1 MSFTILNI
9 ASRSLAAEQLAMEV
23 TGNNMANAT
32 TPGYRRE
39 TANLVETP
47 PIPAANLNGTLQGQG
62 VSVDAILRAQ
72 DAFLSRSVRTQFGS
86 MGYWKS
92 LNTALSQIQNV
103 FQEPSASGLSE
114 AMTNFFN
121 AWLTLSQT
129 PTSLAARQA
138 VLEQGKSLASTFNT
152 MSNELNQ
159 EIQNLNNSVTSMV
172 GKINT
177 ITSQIAKL
185 NTEIANVSGSGGT
198 ANALLDQR
206 GLLMDQLSQLVNIS
220 YTVNPDQTVNIYLG
234 SNALVVNQKA
244 YSLITGPSA
253 SSPGVD
259 QVYLND
265 NPNQPL
271 NSSTG
276 LTNGELAGLIKAGSI
291 DIPNYLSQLNT
302 LAESVANAVNSQ
314 QTQGYQLNSSQKGGD
329 FFVVPTS
336 GAITASTIQVN
347 PQLTIQGIAAASN
360 PNSPNDGS
368 NAQIIAN
375 LVYDT
380 QSTLGNYT
388 FSQYYTNLVG
398 QVGNDGQHAQN
409 QYNSANSTL
418 QALRNARQSA
428 TGVDLNQS
436 SAHLIQEQQ
445 SYQAAAQLV
454 SVEQTIMT
462 SLLQAVG

>member
-9 ASRSLAAEQLAMEV
+9 AGRSLAAEQLAMEV

-39 TANLVETP
+39 TADLVETP
-47 PIPAANLNGTLQGQG
+47 PIPSANLNGTLQGQG

-129 PTSLAARQA
+129 PSSLSARQA

-152 MSNELNQ
+152 MSSELNQ

-177 ITSQIAKL
+177 ITTQIAKL
-185 NTEIANVSGSGGT
+185 NTEIANVTGSGGT

-244 YSLITGPSA
+244 YSLSTGPSA
-253 SSPGVD
+253 SPPGVD
-259 QVYLND
+259 QVYWN
-265 NPNQPL
+265 NTTQPL

-276 LTNGELAGLIKAGSI
+276 LTNGELAGLLQAGGT

-314 QTQGYQLNSSQKGGD
+314 QTQGYQLNSNQKGSD
-329 FFVVPTS
+329 FFVVPAS
-336 GAITASTIQVN
+336 GIITASNIQVN

-360 PNSPNDGS
+360 PNAPNDGS
-368 NAQIIAN
+368 NAEAMAN

-380 QSTLGNYT
+380 QSSLGNYT

-398 QVGNDGQHAQN
+398 QVGNDGQHAET
-409 QYNSANSTL
+409 QYNSANATL

>member
-1 MSFTILNI
+1 
-9 ASRSLAAEQLAMEV
+9 
-23 TGNNMANAT
+23 
-32 TPGYRRE
+32 
-39 TANLVETP
+39 
-47 PIPAANLNGTLQGQG
+47 
-62 VSVDAILRAQ
+62 
-72 DAFLSRSVRTQFGS
+72 
-86 MGYWKS
+86 
-92 LNTALSQIQNV
+92 
-103 FQEPSASGLSE
+103 
-114 AMTNFFN
+114 
-121 AWLTLSQT
+121 
-129 PTSLAARQA
+129 
-138 VLEQGKSLASTFNT
+138 

-253 SSPGVD
+253 SSSGVD